1 MKAQCTTNKQGR
13 EYEWAPFHEALEE
26 QRALTRSERGR
37 AALRMRKQTVE
48 PVFGQ
53 IKEGGRFRRFT
64 VYGLE
69 AVQAQWTLVCAAFNL
84 KKLYALWC
92 RGVLCLFGP
101 PPVTPAPAA
110 ALAVLVQAARGLA
123 PRPLQ
128 RLTTLG
134 CPPPSRSKRP
144 AGPRWPLALRRPLR
158 RSTRRIKPFETACQ
172 AQRGTSR
179 A

>member
-1 MKAQCTTNKQGR
+1 MAYVKDRPHKDKGYTVRVYRCACKACPVKAQCTTNKQGR
-13 EYEWAPFHEALEE
+13 EYELAPFHEALTE

-48 PVFGQ
+48 PAFGQ
-53 IKEGGRFRRFT
+53 IKEGGRCRRFT

-84 KKLYALWC
+84 KKLYAFWR

-110 ALAVLVQAARGLA
+110 ALASMAEAVRRLA
-123 PRPLQ
+123 PRPRW
-128 RLTTLG
+128 RLAVSHG
-134 CPPPSRSKRP
+134 
-144 AGPRWPLALRRPLR
+144 APRCA
-158 RSTRRIKPFETACQ
+158 
-172 AQRGTSR
+172 
-179 A
+179 